1 VTCLRNYWRCCGSG
15 WVMVTNT
22 DKENGME
29 KATDDLELVRWRKM
43 VGGGQSWWYLVPE
56 TWSPILAA
64 CHEDDLFGTA
74 TKPPS
79 ELLMALNGK
88 TRREAE
94 LVVKNHKQGERDER

>member
-1 VTCLRNYWRCCGSG
+1 MTCRRNCWRCCGSG
-15 WVMVTNT
+15 WARRNNT
-22 DKENGME
+22 DRENE
-29 KATDDLELVRWRKM
+29 LNDATDGFELVRWRQM
-43 VGGGQSWWYLVPE
+43 VGGGQSWFYLVPE

-64 CHEDDLFGTA
+64 CHADDLFGTA

-94 LVVKNHKQGERDER
+94 LVVKNYKHG